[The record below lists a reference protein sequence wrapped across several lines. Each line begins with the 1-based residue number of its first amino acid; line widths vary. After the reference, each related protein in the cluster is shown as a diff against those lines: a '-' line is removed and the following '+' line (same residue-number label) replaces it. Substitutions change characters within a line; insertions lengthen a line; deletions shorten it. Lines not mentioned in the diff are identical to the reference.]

1 MGLHVLSSDHIQPE
15 RDHLDA
21 FVCREDAFNSGGEDD
36 VDVEVIAFEGAL
48 ESERID
54 GDESVKR
61 GRTRR
66 KGEKEERA
74 KRAKGRQLDEHG
86 WRGDDLRQEGRGSTY
101 GY

>member
-66 KGEKEERA
+66 KGEK
-74 KRAKGRQLDEHG
+74 GRQLDEHG